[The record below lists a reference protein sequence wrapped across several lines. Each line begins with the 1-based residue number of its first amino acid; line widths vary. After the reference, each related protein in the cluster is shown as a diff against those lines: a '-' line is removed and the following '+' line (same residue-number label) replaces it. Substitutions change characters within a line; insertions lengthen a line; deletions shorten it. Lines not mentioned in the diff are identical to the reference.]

1 MNILTHLIFPNAE
14 KIVWVTSIE
23 GLDET
28 RGSANHRDGT
38 PLTITVSG
46 WRLPPL
52 EYPAH
57 IKYVSQCAYVATI
70 NKTIKRRISRN
81 KSVAR
86 AQSKLLINVPKSH
99 NTTPPPPPLFS
110 LSLNIT
116 KGLFTCYSLQWVTEF
131 WPPDNITKQPTP
143 NVHQTTQF

>member
-46 WRLPPL
+46 
-52 EYPAH
+52 
-57 IKYVSQCAYVATI
+57 
-70 NKTIKRRISRN
+70 
-81 KSVAR
+81 
-86 AQSKLLINVPKSH
+86 
-99 NTTPPPPPLFS
+99 
-110 LSLNIT
+110 
-116 KGLFTCYSLQWVTEF
+116 
-131 WPPDNITKQPTP
+131 
-143 NVHQTTQF
+143 